1 METDENA
8 LDSILYSLLYKINQ
22 QFLSK
27 IYFEFQFKFGLK
39 VHYVSGRIL
48 LWELLL

>member
-8 LDSILYSLLYKINQ
+8 LDSIPYSLLYKIK